1 MELSKHDKMDL
12 IQHFTAYREQKE
24 MFGSGREIG
33 ACQGKGGKPNQT
45 TKTTTKTNR
54 WRYR

>member
-1 MELSKHDKMDL
+1 MDL

-54 WRYR
+54 